1 MFPVTVDA
9 LPPGAAM
16 CDAFVSW
23 FCEAGGPG
31 SGARLLN
38 VGAGSGIGPCAPLVA
53 GLFGDVVGVDPN
65 PAVASNPSLTDY
77 WVGTIEDFARAYDGP
92 PFDSACSIYVV
103 EHVKDPVGFLSAV
116 KRTLRPGA
124 YFYSLTPNLCHYFAL
139 TARLAALLGVEK
151 ALLHRLLERQFV
163 DEYHHATYYRL
174 NSLRR
179 IRRSAQ
185 AAGYT
190 SLDVLY
196 LDNPEILQ
204 PYFSKFL
211 RTFPDRYSRW
221 VHKYDLYSLFATM
234 LYRLTT

>member
-1 MFPVTVDA
+1 M
-9 LPPGAAM
+9 
-16 CDAFVSW
+16 
-23 FCEAGGPG
+23 
-31 SGARLLN
+31 
-38 VGAGSGIGPCAPLVA
+38 
-53 GLFGDVVGVDPN
+53 
-65 PAVASNPSLTDY
+65 
-77 WVGTIEDFARAYDGP
+77 
-92 PFDSACSIYVV
+92 
-103 EHVKDPVGFLSAV
+103 SAV

-139 TARLAALLGVEK
+139 TARLAALLGAEK

-174 NSLRR
+174 NSVRR